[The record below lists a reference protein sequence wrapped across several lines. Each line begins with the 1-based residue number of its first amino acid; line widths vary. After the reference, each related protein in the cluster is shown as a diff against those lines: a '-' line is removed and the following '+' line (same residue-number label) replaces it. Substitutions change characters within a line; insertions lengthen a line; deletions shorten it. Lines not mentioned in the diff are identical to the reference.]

1 MKEDPLPIFLNIF
14 SQVDFTFFQLEN
26 LVIFGVIIFLLIFSA
41 CVSGAEISYFSLNM
55 SDLEELSEE
64 NPKSKLIYNHLRK
77 PNLLLA
83 TILIANNFINVAIV
97 IISTYLTSISFQFPE
112 GSVLEFIFQVII
124 ITSLLVLFG
133 EITPKVYANQN
144 AVKFSLWMA
153 KPLMILKRIF
163 YPFSYILVSS
173 TSIIENKL
181 KKKESNVSIDD
192 ISKAL
197 DLTDQEYEG
206 KEEMILRSIVEFGNT
221 DVKEIM
227 KSRVDVVAVDKN
239 TKYSELLKII
249 TSSGYSRIPIYD
261 QQFDNVLGILYI
273 KDLIPY
279 LSKDDDFKWID
290 LCRLPFFVP
299 ENKMINDLL
308 KEFQAKKN
316 HIAIV
321 VDEYGGAS
329 GIVTLEDVLEEI
341 VGEIN
346 DEFDDDDNIYSKLDE
361 SNFIFEGKIL
371 LIDFLKIVGC
381 DVALLDD
388 IKGESDSLAG
398 LILEHE
404 GKIPKIG
411 DTIKIKHFTFQIEA
425 VDLRRIKR
433 IKVTLNEI

>member
-1 MKEDPLPIFLNIF
+1 MTDDPLPIILNIF
-14 SQVDFTFFQLEN
+14 SQVDINFLQLEN
-26 LVIFGVIIFLLIFSA
+26 LLIFFLIIILLTFSA
-41 CVSGAEISYFSLNM
+41 FVSGAEISYFSLNM
-55 SDLEELSEE
+55 SDLEELNE
-64 NPKSKLIYNHLRK
+64 NNKKSKLIYKLLRE
-77 PNLLLA
+77 PNSLLA

-97 IISTYLTSISFQFPE
+97 IISTYLTSISFVFPE
-112 GSVLEFIFQVII
+112 GSILEFVFQVIV
-124 ITSLLVLFG
+124 ITSFLVLFG

-153 KPLMILKRIF
+153 KPLIILRKIF
-163 YPFSYILVSS
+163 YPFSYLLVSS
-173 TSIIENKL
+173 TSIIENRL
-181 KKKESNVSIDD
+181 KRNDSNVNIEE

-197 DLTDQEYEG
+197 DLTDEQHEG
-206 KEEMILRSIVEFGNT
+206 KEGKILRSIVEFGNT

-227 KSRVDVVAVDKN
+227 KSRVDVIAVDKE

-249 TSSGYSRIPIYD
+249 TSSGYSRIPVFD
-261 QQFDNVLGILYI
+261 KQFDNILGILYI

-279 LSKDDDFKWID
+279 LSNSDNFKWIE
-290 LCRLPFFVP
+290 LCRVPFFVP

-346 DEFDDDDNIYSKLDE
+346 DEFDDDNNIYSKLDD

-371 LIDFLKIVGC
+371 LIDFLKIVDC
-381 DVALLDD
+381 DVDFLDNL
-388 IKGESDSLAG
+388 KGESDSLAG

-411 DTIKIKHFTFQIEA
+411 DVIKIKHFTFQIEA

-433 IKVTLNEI
+433 IKVSINEI

>member
-1 MKEDPLPIFLNIF
+1 MKDDPLPIFLNIF
-14 SQVDFTFFQLEN
+14 SQVDVNFLHLEN
-26 LVIFGVIIFLLIFSA
+26 LLIFLLIIILLVFSA
-41 CVSGAEISYFSLNM
+41 CVSGAEISYFSLTM
-55 SDLEELSEE
+55 SDLEELNNE
-64 NPKSKLIYNHLRK
+64 NKKSKHIYNLLKK
-77 PNLLLA
+77 PNSLLA

-97 IISTYLTSISFQFPE
+97 IISTYLTSISFSFPE
-112 GSVLEFIFQVII
+112 GSILEFIFQVVI

-144 AVKFSLWMA
+144 AVRFSLFMA
-153 KPLMILKRIF
+153 NPLIFLRKVF

-173 TSIIENKL
+173 TSIIENRL
-181 KKKESNVSIDD
+181 KKKDKSVNIDE

-197 DLTDQEYEG
+197 DLTDQEHEG
-206 KEEMILRSIVEFGNT
+206 REGMILRSIVEFGNT

-239 TKYSELLKII
+239 TKYSDLLKII

-261 QQFDNVLGILYI
+261 EQFDNVLGILYI

-279 LSKDDDFKWID
+279 LGKDDNFKWID
-290 LCRLPFFVP
+290 LCRVPFFVP

-346 DEFDDDDNIYSKLDE
+346 DEFDDDENIYSKLDDK
-361 SNFIFEGKIL
+361 NYIFEGKIL

-381 DVALLDD
+381 EVDILDD
-388 IKGESDSLAG
+388 VKGESDSLAG
-398 LILEHE
+398 LILENQ

-411 DTIKIKHFTFQIEA
+411 DEIIIKNFNFQIEA

-433 IKVTLNEI
+433 IKVTINEI

>member
-1 MKEDPLPIFLNIF
+1 MTDDPLPIILNIF
-14 SQVDFTFFQLEN
+14 SQVDINFLQLEN
-26 LVIFGVIIFLLIFSA
+26 LLIFILIIILLTFSA
-41 CVSGAEISYFSLNM
+41 FVSGAEISYFSLNM
-55 SDLEELSEE
+55 SDLEELNE
-64 NPKSKLIYNHLRK
+64 NNNRSKLIYKLLRE
-77 PNLLLA
+77 PNSLLA

-97 IISTYLTSISFQFPE
+97 IISTYLTSISFVFPE
-112 GSVLEFIFQVII
+112 GSILEFVFQVIV
-124 ITSLLVLFG
+124 ITSFLVLFG

-153 KPLMILKRIF
+153 KPLIFLRKIF

-173 TSIIENKL
+173 TSIIENRL
-181 KKKESNVSIDD
+181 KRNDSNVNIEE

-197 DLTDQEYEG
+197 DLTDEQHEG
-206 KEEMILRSIVEFGNT
+206 KEGKILRSIVEFGNT

-227 KSRVDVVAVDKN
+227 KSRVDVIAVDKE

-249 TSSGYSRIPIYD
+249 TSSGYSRIPVFD
-261 QQFDNVLGILYI
+261 KQFDNILGILYI

-279 LSKDDDFKWID
+279 LSNSDDFKWIE
-290 LCRLPFFVP
+290 LCRVPFFVP

-346 DEFDDDDNIYSKLDE
+346 DEFDDDDNIYSKLDD

-371 LIDFLKIVGC
+371 LIDFLKIVDC
-381 DVALLDD
+381 DVDFLDD
-388 IKGESDSLAG
+388 LKGESDSLAG

-411 DTIKIKHFTFQIEA
+411 DVIKIKHFTFQIEA

-433 IKVTLNEI
+433 IKVSINEI